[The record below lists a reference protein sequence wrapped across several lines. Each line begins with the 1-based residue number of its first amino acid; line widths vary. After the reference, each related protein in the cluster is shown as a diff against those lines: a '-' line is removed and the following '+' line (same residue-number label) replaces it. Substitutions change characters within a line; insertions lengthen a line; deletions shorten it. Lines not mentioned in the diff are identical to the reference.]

1 MKQRHEWVD
10 GFNGEKYAV
19 ASKSDIEIDIEIPP
33 KFVYLRASHYGP
45 IGREILRLSAEVDRL
60 KALASG
66 DTVWVC
72 QDSREFFGQEVVSFK
87 SNHNEWGYA
96 YGIWLS
102 GTLAIETLVVGF
114 ASEEEAFQAAHK
126 HCYES
131 AEESA
136 ADYIEGPEPPKEA
149 E

>member
-1 MKQRHEWVD
+1 MKQRHEWID
-10 GFNGEKYAV
+10 FTGSRYIAV
-19 ASKSDIEIDIEIPP
+19 PSLSAVNRFDKGSEVGHSM
-33 KFVYLRASHYGP
+33 VVP
-45 IGREILRLSAEVDRL
+45 IAVVEEILRLSAEVDRL
-60 KALASG
+60 KALTSG
-66 DTVWVC
+66 ETVWVC

-96 YGIWLS
+96 YGLWLS